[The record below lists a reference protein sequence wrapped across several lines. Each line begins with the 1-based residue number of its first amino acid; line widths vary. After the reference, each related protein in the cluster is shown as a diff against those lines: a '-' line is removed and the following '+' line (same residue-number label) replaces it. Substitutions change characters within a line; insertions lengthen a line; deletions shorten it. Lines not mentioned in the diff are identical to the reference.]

1 MERNPFDMV
10 DTMKVKNGIQ
20 IDGMHKMDNGDCDLV
35 DPSSYCDT
43 NEESIELENRN
54 FKIFKIKS
62 RTQLCCLTIVVGKER

>member
-20 IDGMHKMDNGDCDLV
+20 IEGMHKIDKGDCDLV

-43 NEESIELENRN
+43 NERI
-54 FKIFKIKS
+54 KIKMLKIKS
-62 RTQLCCLTIVVGKER
+62 RTELWCLTIVVGKER